1 MSQEAILFMML
12 FRGRER
18 VFSIK
23 QRKQEKGFFQEI
35 LFDFCYNEKISK
47 KVGWIWLD

>member
-12 FRGRER
+12 VRGRER

-23 QRKQEKGFFQEI
+23 QRQQEKGFFQEI
-35 LFDFCYNEKISK
+35 SFDFCYNERISK
-47 KVGWIWLD
+47 KVG